1 MNIKNLYKGMIAGA
15 LMVSAA
21 SCTKDLNRLPI
32 VQVTSASVYSNPT
45 TIKEALAKVY
55 GGLSLSGQDVG
66 ASPDISAPD
75 IGSNTY
81 FRNWWEAEE
90 LPTDEAVIAWNDGDL
105 QQYHTM
111 NWTPQMAYLTLWY
124 NRVFFEISSANE
136 FIRELPDSKINSFGA
151 SDAANIKT
159 YRNEARFIR
168 AMAYWHAIDHFG
180 SIPFATETSGVGD
193 QPKQA
198 SRDSV
203 FKFVE
208 SELLDIQTQL
218 PDPGANE
225 YGRADKGAV
234 WTVLAKLYLNA
245 KVYTGQ
251 DRSTDCITYCNKII
265 ASHAY
270 SLADHYANLF
280 EIDNHTTSKEIIF
293 AIRANGL
300 TSQSYGNST
309 FLVHAAVGGSMDPS
323 QFGVGGGWG
332 GLRVTANLY
341 NLFSDPSGNTDTR
354 AMFYT
359 AGQTKDIADLKNF
372 NDGYTVTK
380 FKTVSSTGQVGSD
393 PSGNFVDLDFPL
405 FRLADIYLIY
415 AEAVLRGG
423 SGGDAATAL
432 GYVNALRDRAYGDNS
447 GEIAAGDLTLPF
459 ILDERGRE
467 LYWEGGRRTDLI
479 RYDLFTSGS
488 YLWPWKG
495 GVLNGTG
502 VDAHLNIYPLASTDI
517 VANPNLK
524 QNPGY
529 N

>member
-1 MNIKNLYKGMIAGA
+1 MNIRHLYSIIIAGA
-15 LMVSAA
+15 LALSAT

-32 VQVTSASVYSNPT
+32 VQVTSASVYSNPA
-45 TIKEALAKVY
+45 TIKEALAKIY

-124 NRVFFEISSANE
+124 NRVFFEIASANE
-136 FIRELPDSKINSFGA
+136 FIRELPDSKISSFGS

-159 YRNEARFIR
+159 YRNEARFLR
-168 AMAYWHAIDHFG
+168 ALAYWHAIDHFG
-180 SIPFATETSGVGD
+180 NIPFATEASAVGNL
-193 QPKQA
+193 PKQA

-203 FKFVE
+203 FQFVE
-208 SELLDIQTQL
+208 SELLDLQNQL
-218 PDPGANE
+218 PDPGQNE

-265 ASHAY
+265 TSNKY
-270 SLADHYANLF
+270 SLATHYANLF
-280 EIDNHTTSKEIIF
+280 EIDNHTTSNEIIF
-293 AIRANGL
+293 VIRANGL
-300 TSQSYGNST
+300 KSQSYGNST

-359 AGQTKDIADLKNF
+359 TGQTKDIADLKNF

-380 FKTVSSTGQVGSD
+380 FKNLSSTGQAGSD
-393 PSGNFVDLDFPL
+393 PSGNFVDLDFPM
-405 FRLADIYLIY
+405 FRLADIYLMY

-423 SGGDAATAL
+423 SGGDATTAL
-432 GYVNALRDRAYGDNS
+432 GYVNALRDRAYGNTS
-447 GEIAAGDLTLPF
+447 GEITATDLTLPF

-479 RYDLFTSGS
+479 RFDLFTSGT
-488 YLWPWKG
+488 YVWPWKG
-495 GVLNGTG
+495 GVPNGTG

-524 QNPGY
+524 QNAGY
-529 N
+529 